1 MFLDRFAPPE
11 GPSRHQ
17 VALQER
23 YEDAKYDYRKLK
35 NLLED
40 ELDDESQRVVLEEKL
55 EDMYQTV
62 QDLMLEMEELS

>member
-11 GPSRHQ
+11 EPSRHYMG
-17 VALQER
+17 LQER

-40 ELDDESQRVVLEEKL
+40 ELDDESQRVYLEEKL
-55 EDMYQTV
+55 LDMYYTV
-62 QDLMLEMEELS
+62 QDLMLELEELS